1 LLRPFKNA
9 RDPSLG
15 RPINEQLAVLL
26 VANPATEKKD
36 RERRERAFNPIA
48 VLVETVNLANLP
60 LSVFLLHGTTT
71 SLEVP
76 TPQHPSPKDLG
87 L

>member
-1 LLRPFKNA
+1 M
-9 RDPSLG
+9 G

-48 VLVETVNLANLP
+48 MLVETVNLANVVGSGSCAP
-60 LSVFLLHGTTT
+60 YRDSI
-71 SLEVP
+71 
-76 TPQHPSPKDLG
+76 
-87 L
+87 